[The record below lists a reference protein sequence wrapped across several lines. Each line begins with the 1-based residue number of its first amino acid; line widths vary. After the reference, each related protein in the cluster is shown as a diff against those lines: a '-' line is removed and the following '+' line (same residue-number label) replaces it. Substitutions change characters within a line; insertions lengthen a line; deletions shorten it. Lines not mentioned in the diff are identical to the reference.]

1 MSSALHSK
9 RSCPAPESK
18 GSAKMQVNELGPS
31 ALKSVKL
38 TDPEEHPGPQINQ
51 SVPRAGI
58 SNRETAQPLNLPNK
72 TQSGQ
77 SAGMLS
83 GTPAVHAPPKNNTAP
98 QKISNPP
105 SQGMATNC
113 KTDKMGRKGG
123 GISQLRTGIPGVTRD
138 VSTVERGQ
146 QADPRKDLAELST
159 GDDSSLDSDHDS
171 SLSSQDMSVQAS
183 QDWKPA
189 RSLLEHVF
197 VTDVTANL
205 ITVTVKESPTSV
217 GFFNMRPY

>member
-1 MSSALHSK
+1 
-9 RSCPAPESK
+9 
-18 GSAKMQVNELGPS
+18 MQMNELGPS
-31 ALKSVKL
+31 AVKSIKL
-38 TDPEEHPGPQINQ
+38 TDPEEHTSPQINP

-58 SNRETAQPLNLPNK
+58 SNRETTQTLNLPNK

-83 GTPAVHAPPKNNTAP
+83 GTPAVHAPPKNNSAP
-98 QKISNPP
+98 QKNSNPA
-105 SQGMATNC
+105 SHGMAA

-123 GISQLRTGIPGVTRD
+123 GIGQVRTGLPGSTRD

-146 QADPRKDLAELST
+146 PADPRKDLAELST